1 MFLMEKI
8 VTGPLEVN
16 TYLVA
21 DKATGDCIVIDP
33 GGDAKG
39 IVNLAEKKSWT
50 VQKIVLTHGHGDHI
64 GALNQLKEKLKVP
77 IAIHHEDASM
87 IEDGQRNFTALMSTT
102 VEAVADELLKDG
114 DEIKLGE
121 SVIKV
126 IHTPG
131 HTQGGICLLA
141 EDMLFSGDTL
151 FMHSIGRTDLEGGN
165 LFQLLRS
172 IKKNLLVLDEQIR
185 VFPGHGPDTNI
196 KMEKM
201 SNPHLK

>member
-1 MFLMEKI
+1 MFLMEKL
-8 VTGPLEVN
+8 VTGPLQVN

-21 DKATGDCIVIDP
+21 DKATGHCIVIDP

-39 IVNLAEKKSWT
+39 IVDLAEKKNWT

-64 GALNQLKEKLKVP
+64 GALGQLKEILKVP

-87 IEDGQRNFTALMSTT
+87 IEDGQRNFTAMMGTA
-102 VEAVADELLKDG
+102 VEAVADELLNDD

-141 EDMLFSGDTL
+141 GDMLFSGDTL
-151 FMHSIGRTDLEGGN
+151 FMQSIGRTDLEGGN

-172 IKKNLLVLDEQIR
+172 IKKNLLVLDDQIR

-196 KMEKM
+196 KVEKM
-201 SNPHLK
+201 SNPHLG